1 MTEKN
6 KATADGSTGQAATT
20 KKDDPTFKLKVV
32 ENNPATGEP
41 EHKEIE
47 RSVEEVIAMAQK
59 GYRAEDKAHNFN
71 LLVDQKAE
79 QKAKEIIGSEVEK
92 KASEL
97 LDNFKAELEDKKV
110 QEDTFKDIDL
120 ESMTDTEKATLKVVD
135 KLKGDIKTMRE
146 AQKDRDKKDTDLR
159 ELAKRY
165 DSSSKK
171 ALSEN
176 QELDKETLKKFVIA
190 TKASPESIPVLASL
204 LSQFSAAKVDVT
216 KLDKTSRAK
225 LEQAIE
231 DKLAAPSVGIEGEVG
246 QEESKVPTTREGI
259 LDKALD
265 LLDDMT
271 ANT

>member
-1 MTEKN
+1 VSEK

-20 KKDDPTFKLKVV
+20 KKDDPIFKLKVV
-32 ENNPATGEP
+32 ENNPVSGEP
-41 EHKEIE
+41 EQKEIE
-47 RSVEEVIAMAQK
+47 RTVPEVIAMAQK
-59 GYRAEDKAHNFN
+59 GYRYEDKAHNFN

-79 QKAKEIIGSEVEK
+79 QKAKEIIASEVEK

-110 QEDTFKDIDL
+110 QDETFKDIDFETL
-120 ESMTDTEKATLKVVD
+120 SDTEKATLKVVD
-135 KLKGDIKTMRE
+135 KLKGDIKSME
-146 AQKDRDKKDTDLR
+146 DAQKDRDKKETDLKK
-159 ELAKRY
+159 LAERY
-165 DSSSKK
+165 DMSSKK

-190 TKASPESIPVLASL
+190 TRASPESIPVLASL
-204 LSQFSAAKVDVT
+204 LSQFSTAKVDVT
-216 KLDKTSRAK
+216 KLDKTSRVK

-231 DKLAAPSVGIEGEVG
+231 EKLVAPSVGIEGDVG
-246 QEESKVPTTREGI
+246 QEEVKVPTTREGI

-265 LLDDMT
+265 LLDNME